1 MLSPSFPRTRQSS
14 LFRTP
19 AYLGVTN
26 KQLNHGHTNMRL
38 SLGPLLY
45 YWPRATVL
53 DFYARMAATQV
64 DTIYLG
70 EVVCSRRHELRL
82 DDWLALARELKAAGK
97 QVVLSTQALIESPA
111 DLRTLRKI
119 CDNDEFLIEANDASA
134 LGCLTEAS
142 AFIAGPH
149 LNTYNGATLNWLAE
163 LGATRWVMPVEL
175 SHTALQAIQQQ
186 RPAGLET
193 EIYAWGRLPLA
204 FSARC
209 FTARH
214 HNLPRDDCR
223 YRCIDDPDGLLLKT
237 REGSDFL
244 VLNGIQTQ
252 SAKHYDLSA
261 ELDALRACGVDVLRI
276 SPQSSGTENV
286 IEAFAQAIDGTL
298 SAAQLTAQLN
308 AMQTERCNGHWHDRP
323 GIESV
328 ERTR

>member
-1 MLSPSFPRTRQSS
+1 
-14 LFRTP
+14 
-19 AYLGVTN
+19 
-26 KQLNHGHTNMRL
+26 MRL

-53 DFYARMAATQV
+53 DFYARMAETPV

-82 DDWLALARELKAAGK
+82 DDWLALGRELKTAGK
-97 QVVLSTQALIESPA
+97 HVALSTQALIESPA
-111 DLRTLRKI
+111 DLRALRKI
-119 CDNDEFLIEANDASA
+119 CDNNEFLIEANDASA
-134 LGCLTEAS
+134 LGCLNEGS

-149 LNTYNGATLNWLAE
+149 LNTYNGATLGWLAG

-175 SHTALQAIQQQ
+175 SRTALQAIQQQ
-186 RPAGLET
+186 RPTALET

-237 REGSDFL
+237 QEGSDFL

-261 ELDALRACGVDVLRI
+261 ELDALRACDVDVLRI
-276 SPQSSGTENV
+276 SPQSNGTETI
-286 IEAFAQAIDGTL
+286 IEAFAHAIDGTL
-298 SAAQLTAQLN
+298 SAAQLAAQVD
-308 AMQTERCNGHWHDRP
+308 AVQAERCNGHWHDRP
-323 GIESV
+323 GIEYV